1 MDGTCT
7 HNGWQIPKSPLE
19 HRERGLRNLGCNID
33 WSVQQEQTV
42 LPVSLSLEE
51 EYFPYCYTGFDSDT
65 FHTF

>member
-1 MDGTCT
+1 
-7 HNGWQIPKSPLE
+7 
-19 HRERGLRNLGCNID
+19 
-33 WSVQQEQTV
+33 VQQEQTV